1 MSRPEHLRTARGG
14 TQRWRP
20 VRGRALGAAIAL
32 VAGGAAA
39 IAHAEPAPYRYQAPI
54 AIDAPA
60 PFVQMAL
67 PVAAYGHAEQDD
79 LRDLRLVD
87 AKGERVPFAVLP
99 PLATVQ
105 LSEQVREAS
114 LYPLP
119 ARPTSGGAWPSPVD
133 VVVEGDRISVRRR
146 GGAADT
152 VAGARGESGG
162 WLIDTGETRRG
173 EPAPKRLA
181 LRWSGPAEFSVAY
194 RIETSDDLRQW
205 RPAGNGQV
213 MALQSAGGTLAQ
225 PIVGLP
231 ESPGRFVRLAW
242 AEPAAAPTLTGAS
255 VLVAERQRV
264 AVDSTREL
272 TITPSPEPAG
282 ASPPPAAAKRALHF
296 DLGGVLPLVDVDLR
310 FDAGTH
316 VAPVRVQGRARAD
329 QPWRDVASGVFYRL
343 ERDGD
348 VGNSPALALPVAVRY
363 LRVLPDERAASLD
376 GVAARLV
383 VHASLASIVFPAQG
397 EPPFRL
403 LAGSRDAPA
412 GALPVSAIVPQL
424 DGERARFGRATL
436 GAFSVDEAA
445 ARAAEQASRQARL
458 RPWLLWGVL
467 IVGVVGLGALVWR
480 LARSGPA
487 PGSAASP
494 PA

>member
-1 MSRPEHLRTARGG
+1 MSRPE
-14 TQRWRP
+14 RP
-20 VRGRALGAAIAL
+20 PFVRGAVLLAGAI
-32 VAGGAAA
+32 VAATVAR
-39 IAHAEPAPYRYQAPI
+39 AEPAPYRYQAPI
-54 AIDAPA
+54 AIDATA
-60 PFVQMAL
+60 PFVQMPL
-67 PVAAYGHAEQDD
+67 PIAAYGHVEQDD
-79 LRDLRLVD
+79 LRDLRIVD
-87 AKGERVPFAVLP
+87 ARGERVPFAVLP
-99 PLATVQ
+99 SLATVQ

-119 ARPTSGGAWPSPVD
+119 ARPAAGGIWPSPVD

-146 GGAADT
+146 GGPASSGAA
-152 VAGARGESGG
+152 APREAGG
-162 WLIDTGETRRG
+162 WLIDSGEIRRG
-173 EPAPKRLA
+173 DPLPKRLT

-205 RPAGNGQV
+205 RPAGSGQV
-213 MALQSAGGTLAQ
+213 MALQSASGALTQ
-225 PIVGLP
+225 PVVGLA
-231 ESPGRFVRLAW
+231 ESPGRFIRLVW
-242 AEPAAAPTLTGAS
+242 AEPGAAPALTGAS

-272 TITPSPEPAG
+272 TVAPSPEPAG
-282 ASPPPAAAKRALHF
+282 AAPPDAAAKRALHF
-296 DLGGVLPLVDVDLR
+296 DLGGVVPLVDVDLR

-329 QPWRDVASGVFYRL
+329 QPWREVASGVFYRL
-343 ERDGD
+343 ERGGE
-348 VGNSPALALPVAVRY
+348 VGSAPALAVPAVVRY
-363 LRVLPDERAASLD
+363 LRLVPDERAASLD

-383 VHASLASIVFPAQG
+383 VHASLASLVFAAQG

-412 GALPVSAIVPQL
+412 GALPVSAVVPQL
-424 DGERARFGRATL
+424 DSERARFGRATL
-436 GAFSVDEAA
+436 GAFAVDEAA

-467 IVGVVGLGALVWR
+467 LVGVAGLGALVWR

-487 PGSAASP
+487 AAPAQSP
-494 PA
+494 PT